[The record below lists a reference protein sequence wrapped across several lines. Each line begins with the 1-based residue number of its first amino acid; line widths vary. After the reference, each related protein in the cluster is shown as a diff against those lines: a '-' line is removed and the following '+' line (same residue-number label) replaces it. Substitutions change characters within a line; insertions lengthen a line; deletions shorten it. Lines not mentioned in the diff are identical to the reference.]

1 MEVLYYNYARPPTQ
15 NYSNILQIQS
25 DSRMCALAS
34 LYFQAT
40 ISDVTG
46 KGNMFLIK
54 KVLQGFPKVSL
65 RHHGDLEKKVSK

>member
-34 LYFQAT
+34 LYFQTT

-46 KGNMFLIK
+46 KYISHK
-54 KVLQGFPKVSL
+54 KVLQVFPKVSL
-65 RHHGDLEKKVSK
+65 RLGDLEKKVSK